1 MADNT
6 FHILDNKAEKFN
18 TVVKIPQLRCIFL
31 LCTDL
36 NIQKAI
42 FFT

>member
-18 TVVKIPQLRCIFL
+18 TVLKNSAVALHL
-31 LCTDL
+31 LAL
-36 NIQKAI
+36 
-42 FFT
+42 